1 MLKEIYV
8 KDFILID
15 TAALQFTNSMSAFTG
30 ETGAGKS
37 LLIDAIALLK
47 GGRCN
52 ASMVKKG
59 AEKALVEAVF
69 ELAGDHH
76 SLSLL
81 NEYGFES
88 DDNTF
93 IVTREINSEGKSTAR
108 INHRT
113 VPVSMLKEIMENIID
128 IHSQHDTQY
137 LLNSKY
143 HTTLLDQY
151 LNDFEAL
158 QQVQTAYREYADLK
172 HDYEM
177 AMNQTYNEDDL
188 EFLLY
193 QVREI
198 DEAAISADEE
208 EQLIDEQKKM
218 MAFEKLSQRLANA
231 IDALDGS
238 NRASESLYEAVHE
251 LSYLEEF
258 NDIKGQHEVLNDLYY
273 SLNDALDSLKQI
285 YNQLEYDEER
295 NNEIQERLFVIN
307 NLKRKYG
314 STIALILEK
323 RDELNRKIEM
333 ITHRQEFIEQQ
344 EALLKQALDRYSAV
358 ALAYSKKRQ
367 KAAKTLEKE
376 ICKECVD
383 LYLEHAR
390 FSVSFKEQAPS
401 INGID
406 KIEFMISMNPG
417 EDMKPL
423 ASVASGGELSRL
435 MLGMKII
442 FTRLQG
448 IETVIF
454 DEIDTGVSGK
464 VAFAIGR
471 KMAELAKHTQVF
483 CVTHLASVAACAATQ
498 YLVEK
503 NQQKAFTKTS
513 IHALDD
519 EERIRVL
526 AMIASNSDSEP
537 ALSAA
542 RELLHKAQS

>member
-15 TAALQFTNSMSAFTG
+15 TAALQFANSMSAFTG

-47 GGRCN
+47 GGRCS

-59 AEKALVEAVF
+59 ANKALVEAVF
-69 ELAGDHH
+69 ELDEKHPALQQ
-76 SLSLL
+76 LSD
-81 NEYGFES
+81 YGFDCDEHS
-88 DDNTF
+88 F
-93 IVTREINSEGKSTAR
+93 VITREINSDGKSIAR

-113 VPVSMLKEIMENIID
+113 VPVSMLKEVMENVID

-137 LLNSKY
+137 LLNSRY

-151 LNDFEAL
+151 LNDYESLRHVQEAY
-158 QQVQTAYREYADLK
+158 QEYARLK
-172 HDYEM
+172 KDYET
-177 AMNQTYNEDDL
+177 AMDQTYNEDDL

-193 QVREI
+193 QVKEI
-198 DEAAISADEE
+198 ETANVSSDEE
-208 EQLIDEQKKM
+208 EQLLDEQRKM
-218 MAFEKLSQRLANA
+218 LAFEKLSQRLGNA

-251 LSYLEEF
+251 LSMLDEF
-258 NDIKGQHEVLNDLYY
+258 DDIKEQYEILNDLYY
-273 SLNDALDSLKQI
+273 SLNDALDAVKQI
-285 YNQLEYDEER
+285 YHQLDYDEQR

-314 STIALILEK
+314 PSITLIHEKLE
-323 RDELNRKIEM
+323 DLNRKIEM
-333 ITHRQEFIEQQ
+333 ITHRQSFIEQQ
-344 EALLKQALDRYSAV
+344 EALLKQAYDGYMDLAI
-358 ALAYSKKRQ
+358 AYSKKRQ

-383 LYLEHAR
+383 LSLEHAR
-390 FSVSFKEQAPS
+390 FSVRFDKQAPS
-401 INGID
+401 ANGID
-406 KIEFMISMNPG
+406 KIEFMVSMNTG
-417 EDMKPL
+417 EDLKPL

-435 MLGMKII
+435 MLGLKII

-471 KMAELAKHTQVF
+471 KMAELAKQTQVF
-483 CVTHLASVAACAATQ
+483 CVTHLASVAACATIQ

-503 NQQKAFTKTS
+503 NQQEAYTQTS
-513 IHALDD
+513 IHALDE
-519 EERIRVL
+519 EERIHVL
-526 AMIASNSDSEP
+526 AMIASNSESEP

-542 RELLHKAQS
+542 RELLNKAQS